1 MRLLQNLAATTSSTS
16 KKIHLE
22 EVEALLPAKS
32 NI

>member
-1 MRLLQNLAATTSSTS
+1 MRLLQNLPATTSSTLN
-16 KKIHLE
+16 KIHLE